1 VCIEH
6 VLLRRRLLQKV
17 EEGDVPARMRRRLI
31 VNIVVV
37 VLWVGDYGLP
47 QVLHA
52 LLSVASF
59 CPHHVESTAAETTSV
74 GVHYRR
80 QLIAACY

>member
-1 VCIEH
+1 
-6 VLLRRRLLQKV
+6 
-17 EEGDVPARMRRRLI
+17 
-31 VNIVVV
+31 VV